1 MYKFPKIKATTT
13 TRSLGGGVTLTSTK
27 FHYTEPR
34 TRKGFVYLIQSPT
47 GAYKIGRTVDPADR
61 LKTFAVKLP
70 FEVEYLVLLG
80 TDDMY
85 KLETRLH
92 RKFKKQ
98 RINGEWFKLSYE
110 DIKYIEQVGAE
121 DDLDDFLESMGID

>member
-1 MYKFPKIKATTT
+1 MNKFPKIKATTT

-27 FHYTEPR
+27 FQYIEPR

-47 GAYKIGRTVDPADR
+47 GAYKIGRTVDPGDR

-70 FEVEYLVLLG
+70 FEVEFLVLLG

-85 KLETRLH
+85 KLEAKLH

-98 RINGEWFKLSYE
+98 RINGEWFRLSHD
-110 DIKYIEQVGAE
+110 DIKYIQQVGAE
-121 DDLDDFLESMGID
+121 DDLDDFLESMGIE